1 MAGCSVLLD
10 ALKPYLGRL
19 IVACSGGADSLALA
33 HAACAHSKAKR
44 LDTPLLVY
52 INHGLRSEAPAE
64 AAHIAK
70 LAERFGA
77 DFEQRVVEV
86 SRKGSLEARARDA
99 RYAALESVCA
109 SHRATWVLLGHTS
122 SDQVETVLMRI
133 FRGTGIPG
141 LAGMPQ
147 ERGQFARP
155 FLAFSRR
162 DTERYCQT
170 HKLPFVE
177 DEMNRDQRFTRV
189 RIRHHWLPALRKE
202 NPQLENA
209 ILRLAESARDHREIL
224 DWAARSFLNQQAKG
238 LGLLVGEA
246 WRSVPD
252 SLAIR
257 ALALFAESRGRRE
270 LQSVHLKSLL
280 ALTRGSA
287 DGTKECSLP
296 GGPAFRQYGT
306 LYLPSL
312 AEEDSPIAIEV
323 PQGYEQRT
331 WRPGDRM
338 RPERLKGRSKKL
350 SDLFAE
356 AKIPRHQRLSAVVVT
371 SLDTGDIVWAQY
383 LGSSWQTP
391 VQILEKVEKAAK

>member
-1 MAGCSVLLD
+1 MLVD
-10 ALKPYLGRL
+10 ALTPYIGRL

-33 HAACAHSKAKR
+33 HATCAHAKNKG
-44 LDTPLLVY
+44 LDIPLLLY
-52 INHGLRSEAPAE
+52 INHGLREEAQSEG
-64 AAHIAK
+64 AHIAK

-77 DFEQRVVEV
+77 DFEERVVQV

-99 RYAALESVCA
+99 RYAALESACA
-109 SHRATWVLLGHTS
+109 NHKAAWVLLGHTS

-147 ERGQFARP
+147 ERGPFARP

-162 DTERYCQT
+162 DTEAYCQT

-189 RIRHHWLPALRKE
+189 RVRHHWLPALRKE

-209 ILRLAESARDHREIL
+209 ILRLSESARDHREIL
-224 DWAARSFLNQQAKG
+224 DWAALSFLNQQANG
-238 LGLLVGEA
+238 QGLLVGEA
-246 WRSVPD
+246 WGCVPD
-252 SLAIR
+252 SIAIR
-257 ALALFAESRGRRE
+257 ALALFAEARGRKD

-296 GGPAFRQYGT
+296 GGAAIRQYDT

-312 AEEDSPIAIEV
+312 TEEHSSIEIEV
-323 PQGYEQRT
+323 PQGYERRT
-331 WRPGDRM
+331 WQPGDRI

-356 AKIPRHQRLSAVVVT
+356 AKIPRHQRLSAVVVV
-371 SLDTGDIVWAQY
+371 SVDTGDIVWAQY
-383 LGSSWQTP
+383 LGASWQAP
-391 VQILEKVEKAAK
+391 VQIFTKRAKAAK